1 MFNINH
7 FVLMTSAVL
16 TVMAATPVMSS
27 VSPEEAAKLKTTLTP
42 LGAEREGNADGS
54 IPGWN
59 GGFTTVPSGYKS
71 GDPRPDFFSGEKP
84 VAQIIK
90 ANMAKYA
97 DKLADAQQAKNLPGG
112 ILVVFSGTVGPA
124 SHPFVGVIKAE
135 KQSGFRERGTALH
148 GTRTTNPGGTDVRSK
163 RRALTPCT

>member
-59 GGFTTVPSGYKS
+59 GGFTTVPPGYKS
-71 GDPRPDFFSGEKP
+71 GDPRPDFFAGEKP
-84 VAQIIK
+84 VVQITK

-97 DKLADAQQAKNLPGG
+97 DKLTEGDQILLNKYASYRIDVYPTHRTASAPQWVYDDTLENAQHATITNDGLTLRAGLG
-112 ILVVFSGTVGPA
+112 W
-124 SHPFVGVIKAE
+124 
-135 KQSGFRERGTALH
+135 RGHHLQLQYLH
-148 GTRTTNPGGTDVRSK
+148 RH
-163 RRALTPCT
+163 